1 MSLEHKAT
9 ERFGDRVQDYIAY
22 RPSYPK
28 AIVGLLSEKLGLEP
42 GHVVADIG
50 SGTGLLSELFLEN
63 GNAVFGVEPNEAMRE
78 AGETLLAEY
87 ELFHSVA
94 GSAEMTDL
102 AADSINFIIAA
113 QAFHWFEPV
122 AARREFERIL
132 KPGGWVVAI
141 WNMRRTTGSPFS
153 VAYEKFLLRWGTDYS
168 HVASLYGAAGPL
180 GAFFADGGFE
190 MDSIYSEQ
198 ILDYEALEGRLL
210 SSSYI
215 PRPDDPDDSPLL
227 AALREMYV
235 DHERRGTVTMEYDTQ
250 IFYGRLD

>member
-1 MSLEHKAT
+1 
-9 ERFGDRVQDYIAY
+9 
-22 RPSYPK
+22 
-28 AIVGLLSEKLGLEP
+28 
-42 GHVVADIG
+42 
-50 SGTGLLSELFLEN
+50 
-63 GNAVFGVEPNEAMRE
+63 
-78 AGETLLAEY
+78 
-87 ELFHSVA
+87 
-94 GSAEMTDL
+94 
-102 AADSINFIIAA
+102 
-113 QAFHWFEPV
+113 
-122 AARREFERIL
+122 
-132 KPGGWVVAI
+132 
-141 WNMRRTTGSPFS
+141 MRRTSGSPFS
-153 VAYEKFLLRWGTDYS
+153 VAYENFLLRWGTDYS

-215 PRPDDPDDSPLL
+215 PRPDDAADSPLL

>member
-1 MSLEHKAT
+1 MIVIYVIYALIGIGLIIFIHEAGHFMAAKKVGVRV
-9 ERFGDRVQDYIAY
+9 ERF
-22 RPSYPK
+22 
-28 AIVGLLSEKLGLEP
+28 AIGFDPPFRGRNLRFLTFKRGETEYV
-42 GHVVADIG
+42 IG
-50 SGTGLLSELFLEN
+50 MIP
-63 GNAVFGVEPNEAMRE
+63 FGGYVKM

-94 GSAEMTDL
+94 GSAEMTNL
-102 AADSINFIIAA
+102 AADSIDFIVAA

-141 WNMRRTTGSPFS
+141 RNMRRTTGSPFS